1 MSDPTNPRF
10 LPERRRAG
18 LDQLAVATEFVKL
31 LQEDAPAASWTLPTA
46 GTRLEGQLTMPGS
59 TDTDRR
65 RALATWQRIIGAGPV
80 TSTPFGGHCSHLTI
94 TGSYEGIPVQVATIV
109 TDDAPG
115 QVAA

>member
-1 MSDPTNPRF
+1 MDPTNPRF
-10 LPERRRAG
+10 LTTSRRVEFDQVSTA
-18 LDQLAVATEFVKL
+18 LDLVKL
-31 LQEDAPAASWTLPTA
+31 LQEDAPAASWTLPTT

-80 TSTPFGGHCSHLTI
+80 TSTPVGGHCSHLTI